1 MPANTPSNAPA
12 PAPRTRR
19 LPVLLAALAVPVLL
33 VACAGSP
40 APSPQPSPT
49 APPSQQPS
57 ASPSPSQPATGAVI
71 VTIRVTGEEYKVR
84 LTDPADIAIAKDL
97 AAGKDGPKI
106 PNGKVVVGS
115 TDVNTGWS
123 WHIDPDDFEWV
134 DITMELCD
142 GRPSFVEKGEVDGGR
157 FCPWSAEVVKV
168 EAA

>member
-1 MPANTPSNAPA
+1 MPATMPSDSPA

-33 VACAGSP
+33 VACSGSP
-40 APSPQPSPT
+40 APSPKPSPT
-49 APPSQQPS
+49 PPPSEQP
-57 ASPSPSQPATGAVI
+57 SPSPSQPATGAVI
-71 VTIRVTGEEYKVR
+71 VTIRVSGEAYRVR

-97 AAGKDGPKI
+97 AAGKDGPRI
-106 PNGKVVVGS
+106 PNGKVIVGS
-115 TDVNTGWS
+115 SDVNTGWS
-123 WHIDPDDFEWV
+123 WHIDPADFEWV
-134 DITMELCD
+134 DVTMELCD